1 MVEELGGLP
10 PQKLHCSVLA
20 EEAIKSA
27 VIFAE
32 VGELNKASDIYT
44 VTIIPA
50 ADTVPAGIKK

>member
-1 MVEELGGLP
+1 M
-10 PQKLHCSVLA
+10 SVVSSDA
-20 EEAIKSA
+20 TIEA